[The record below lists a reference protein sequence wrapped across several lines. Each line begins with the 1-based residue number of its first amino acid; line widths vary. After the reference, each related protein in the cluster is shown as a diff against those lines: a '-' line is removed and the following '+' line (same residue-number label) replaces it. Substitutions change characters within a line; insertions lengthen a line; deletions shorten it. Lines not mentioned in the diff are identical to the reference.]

1 MVDLKMGVLPHDHNF
16 LKKSQTKLEGVMLG
30 HSLGLYDI
38 CGSFYNFIRTRLSDH
53 KLV

>member
-1 MVDLKMGVLPHDHNF
+1 MVVLPHDQNF
-16 LKKSQTKLEGVMLG
+16 LKKSSTKLQGVMLG

-38 CGSFYNFIRTRLSDH
+38 CGSEHHFFFEPDFGDH